1 MCDTAFHRE
10 RAKALRSLLRAF
22 EMGSVDPDLIPLLSL
37 INSLRGYYSTSSC
50 SGRVQLAA
58 TYLPGEK
65 FKMIVLSKW
74 HRPIEDWELEQALSA
89 SKHSDLWLSV
99 QGPILHIACRDLNC
113 SLSLLEASRRAGFKH
128 SGILWIGDRI
138 MVEVTASDRIECPL
152 RLKGRPL
159 LKEEM
164 IPYFVERI
172 NEVLIRAKNKISR
185 LEEEI
190 GRLASKETTW

>member
-1 MCDTAFHRE
+1 MFQRE
-10 RAKALRSLLRAF
+10 RVRALRSLLRAI
-22 EMGSVDPDLIPLLSL
+22 ETGLVDPDLIPLLSL
-37 INSLRGYYSTSSC
+37 INSLQGYYSTSSC
-50 SGRVQLAA
+50 SGRIQLAA
-58 TYLPGEK
+58 THLPGEK

-74 HRPIEDWELEQALSA
+74 HRPIEEWELKQTLSA

-113 SLSLLEASRRAGFKH
+113 SLNLLEASRKAGLKH

-138 MVEVTASDRIECPL
+138 IVEVTASDKIECPL

-164 IPYFVERI
+164 IPHFVERI
-172 NEVLIRAKNKISR
+172 NEVLIRAKNRISR

-190 GRLASKETTW
+190 RKLASQETS